1 VKSEYLSPKLYHNLY
16 SKMTPDNVLALR
28 VSLETG
34 LRIDDVLRL
43 KKENFKTLRKFV
55 YTAKKTGKK
64 GTKTISKDL
73 SGQIWDRMI
82 PKSGYI
88 FPGRKP
94 GKHRTRQA
102 VWLDLHRACERA
114 GLREHV
120 SPHSAR
126 KTYAVELRKS
136 EGLPAVQRELQHE
149 RQGTTMIY
157 AFADLLRGSE
167 AGERSDAFSG
177 VDLDA
182 LAEKIARRVVELL
195 KETKPPAS

>member
-1 VKSEYLSPKLYHNLY
+1 MKSEYLAPKLYDNLY

-43 KKENFKTLRKFV
+43 KKDNFKTLRKFV
-55 YTAKKTGKK
+55 FIAKKTGKR
-64 GTKTISKDL
+64 GQKTVSKDL
-73 SGQIWDRMI
+73 SDQIWARNI

-88 FPGRKP
+88 FPGRKA

-102 VWLDLHRACERA
+102 VWNDLRQACERA
-114 GLREHV
+114 GIREHV

-136 EGLPAVQRELQHE
+136 EGLPAVQRELQHD

-157 AFADLLRGSE
+157 AFADLLRGE
-167 AGERSDAFSG
+167 AAGKTLGAPVDF
-177 VDLDA
+177 DLDA

-195 KETKPPAS
+195 AEMKNP

>member
-1 VKSEYLSPKLYHNLY
+1 MKSEYLSPKMYARLYELMQP
-16 SKMTPDNVLALR
+16 SNVLAMR
-28 VSLETG
+28 VALETG

-43 KKENFKTLRKFV
+43 KKSDFVNSRNFVF
-55 YTAKKTGKK
+55 YAKKTGKK
-64 GTKTISKDL
+64 GKKRISKAL
-73 SGQIWDRMI
+73 SDRI
-82 PKSGYI
+82 FANCSHDSDYL
-88 FPGRKP
+88 FPGRKR

-102 VWLDLHRACERA
+102 VWKDLTQAVERA

-136 EGLPAVQRELQHE
+136 EGLPAVQKELQHD
-149 RQGTTMIY
+149 RQSTTMIY
-157 AFADLLRGSE
+157 AFADLLRSGGSSP
-167 AGERSDAFSG
+167 SDGGG

-195 KETKPPAS
+195 QQNKAPGS